1 MANQV
6 RHKREEPIMNFKFFV
21 TRNLRQRLLVL
32 AVAILSLITGAFATP
47 SVNIAPKSMFRPRG
61 MVRVQLT
68 PGGPVDYWVSDG
80 AQGFCRLDNGIV
92 NIATCTLNGTS
103 EPYDDRPNSPYVFVA
118 DAAGTGV
125 NRVTFGPDPNLP
137 GHSVLA
143 SVENVLGAASGVTF
157 IGAPGAKL
165 RAESAKIGPDGLLY
179 VVFQHDG
186 SVVRVT
192 NPRDPR
198 TPSPAIQ
205 KASIVAASSNDKR
218 YVSMAFTG
226 NDFWG
231 VQAGFLERIQNITG
245 CVRVTLACTGQL
257 QYQNIQFPMGMASD
271 GVRYIYF
278 SSGVNIIRLDT
289 TLFGLHQDPS
299 LMQIW
304 SRNGL
309 LNGQLTAYSLPRGV
323 NIHPANANFPGDPG
337 GDMFITDDLTIE
349 APLPGIPTFTL
360 RTGRAWLLASNPPVS
375 AEICPTPGNPT
386 ALCTI
391 TSPVG
396 TGTPL
401 TPNARQAT
409 AATMGILRVTGVTH
423 PRGLVFLGTH
433 FWVADEAKGVCR
445 IDPIGA
451 GAAALTNCFKP
462 NPAFIPGQMAADKN
476 NILYVPDISNST
488 GGITRMVFNS
498 ATETLSQNGVLS
510 QGRGLVA
517 SAVAVNVNPLTGLTD
532 LYIGPT
538 TGQQITKIVA
548 AATAPSAAQSVAS
561 TFLGQG
567 VRSMV
572 FNGVDLY
579 LMEPGAPD
587 KNSLFQT
594 GSGEPTVV
602 LNAAPDLSRGHADF
616 FSGLAKFVSGSTT
629 RTLVPPTDIDTPA
642 ALALGPTGQVPCN
655 TIVSTFNPA
664 TPSLYLGGATEVD
677 QWSFLCSKDTVWTAE
692 GQFAGNL
699 NLKAPL
705 GVVTALGFAPDGTLA
720 IGDDPSLL
728 PLTAT
733 ITATTLAPTPGQ
745 GHVYVV
751 NPQ

>member
-1 MANQV
+1 
-6 RHKREEPIMNFKFFV
+6 MNLKFFV
-21 TRNLRQRLLVL
+21 TRNSFRRRLLVL
-32 AVAILSLITGAFATP
+32 AVATFAFIASAFATP

-68 PGGPVDYWVSDG
+68 PGGPVDYWVGDG
-80 AQGFCRLDNGIV
+80 AQGFCRLDNGIL

-103 EPYDDRPNSPYVFVA
+103 EPFDDRPNSPYVFLA

-125 NRVTFGPDPNLP
+125 NRVTFGPDPNNP
-137 GHSVLA
+137 GHSILA
-143 SVENVLGAASGVTF
+143 SLENVLGAASGVTF

-198 TPSPAIQ
+198 PPSPLIQ
-205 KASIVAASSNDKR
+205 RASIVAASSNNKR
-218 YVSMAFTG
+218 YVSMTFIG

-231 VQAGFLERIQNITG
+231 VQAGFAERIQNITG
-245 CVRVTLACTGQL
+245 CLRVTLACTGQL

-271 GVRYIYF
+271 GVRFIYF

-289 TLFGLHQDPS
+289 TVPGLHQDPS

-304 SRNGL
+304 SRNGI
-309 LNGQLTAYSLPRGV
+309 LNGRLTAYSLPRGV

-349 APLPGIPTFTL
+349 APAPGVPTFTL
-360 RTGRAWLLASNPPVS
+360 RTGRAWLLATPVT
-375 AEICPTPGNPT
+375 AEVCPTPTNAT

-433 FWVADEAKGVCR
+433 FWVADEALGVCR
-445 IDPIGA
+445 IDPLA
-451 GAAALTNCFKP
+451 LGAAALTNCFKP
-462 NPAFIPGQMAADKN
+462 NPAFIPGQIAADKN
-476 NILYVPDISNST
+476 SIVYVPDISNST
-488 GGITRMVFNS
+488 GGITRLVFDPVS
-498 ATETLSQNGVLS
+498 QTLSQSGVLS

-517 SAVAVNVNPLTGLTD
+517 AAVAVNVNPLTGLTD

-538 TGQQITKIVA
+538 TGQQITKIVS
-548 AATAPSAAQSVAS
+548 AATAPSAAQNVAS

-572 FNGVDLY
+572 FHGTDLY

-594 GSGEPTVV
+594 GSGQPTII
-602 LNAAPDLSRGHADF
+602 LNAAPDLSRGHAAF
-616 FSGLAKFVSGSTT
+616 FSGLAQFVGGSGL
-629 RTLVPPTDIDTPA
+629 RTLVPPTDMDTPA

-655 TIVSTFNPA
+655 TIVRTFDPA

-677 QWSFLCSKDTVWTAE
+677 QWSFLCSKDTLWTAE
-692 GQFAGNL
+692 GELAGNL
-699 NLKAPL
+699 NLKAAL

-728 PLTAT
+728 PLTA
-733 ITATTLAPTPGQ
+733 ILTATTLSPSPGQ

-751 NPQ
+751 SPQ